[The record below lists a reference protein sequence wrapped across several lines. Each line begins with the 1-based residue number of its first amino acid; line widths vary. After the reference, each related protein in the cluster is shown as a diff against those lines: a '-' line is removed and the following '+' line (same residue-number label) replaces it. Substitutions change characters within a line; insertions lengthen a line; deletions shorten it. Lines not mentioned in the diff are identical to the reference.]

1 MITTATNRHILQPT
15 KAHEALR
22 KMNAQRVIDKGKRRS
37 SLASEESKTP
47 RAPILRGMLRNSSSS
62 SSVTS
67 DRSQLVDLVVEDTEA
82 EEKERV
88 RARKEGGPG
97 WNEVESKRFVYVD
110 PWPSVEC
117 TRAYLN

>member
-1 MITTATNRHILQPT
+1 M
-15 KAHEALR
+15 
-22 KMNAQRVIDKGKRRS
+22 
-37 SLASEESKTP
+37 ASEESKTP